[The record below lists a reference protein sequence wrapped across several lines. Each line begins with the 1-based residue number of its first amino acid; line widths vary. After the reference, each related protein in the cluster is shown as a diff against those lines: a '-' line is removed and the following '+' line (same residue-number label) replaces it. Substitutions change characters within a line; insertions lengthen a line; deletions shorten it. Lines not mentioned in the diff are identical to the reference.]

1 MRLAAKLA
9 GVSNNYY
16 VSYGETS
23 HSFWQQLLSSS
34 STGGF
39 VARMKDRLMTDQE
52 RKLQQFLRQ
61 SFTYTGIQARLPYG
75 LTAY

>member
-1 MRLAAKLA
+1 M
-9 GVSNNYY
+9 SNNYY

-34 STGGF
+34 NTGGF

>member
-1 MRLAAKLA
+1 
-9 GVSNNYY
+9 
-16 VSYGETS
+16 
-23 HSFWQQLLSSS
+23 
-34 STGGF
+34 
-39 VARMKDRLMTDQE
+39 MKDRLMTDQE